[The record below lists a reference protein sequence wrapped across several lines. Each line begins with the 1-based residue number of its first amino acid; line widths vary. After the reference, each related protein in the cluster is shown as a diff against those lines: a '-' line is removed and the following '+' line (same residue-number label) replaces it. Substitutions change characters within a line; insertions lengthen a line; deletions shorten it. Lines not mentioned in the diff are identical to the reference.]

1 MTRTDTSVP
10 AARPRRRRLSR
21 SLSLAVTLGATLA
34 GSNLVA
40 EEAAAGVPPALQ
52 PTKNRPMQF
61 LFGFGPSFGIGGS
74 RWIYGDC
81 GPGNNCNYYRYGFG
95 GRYGG
100 AFKLSQEFNYHFSGN
115 ASGPA
120 IGILL
125 NEEFSGPYFG
135 FNIAPKFTYDIQPM
149 KNLALYISP
158 SVSFGY
164 HLDHYAAYYWG
175 SGYGYGY
182 NYHAANLQFGV
193 ALKLIIKDRFIAFLQ
208 APNFDFIIGPGNY
221 WRNGY
226 YGGGCPPG
234 FGCGAY
240 FRAKVDVMFGV
251 GVAF

>member
-21 SLSLAVTLGATLA
+21 SISLAVALGATIA

-40 EEAAAGVPPALQ
+40 KEASAGVPPALQ

-81 GPGNNCNYYRYGFG
+81 GPGNSCNYYRYGFG

-100 AFKLSQEFNYHFSGN
+100 AFKLSQEFNFHFSGN

-120 IGILL
+120 LGVIL
-125 NEEFSGPYFG
+125 NEEFSGPYVG

-175 SGYGYGY
+175 AGYGYGY

-234 FGCGAY
+234 YGCGAY